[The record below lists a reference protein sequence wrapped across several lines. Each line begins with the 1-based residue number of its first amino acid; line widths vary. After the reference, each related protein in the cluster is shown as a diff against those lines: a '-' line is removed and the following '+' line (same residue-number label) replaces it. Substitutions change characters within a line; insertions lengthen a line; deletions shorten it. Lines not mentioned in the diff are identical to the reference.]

1 MKRREKIKLF
11 CFLTMVMII
20 TMSGCTNKEGTV
32 EKVPNVIDVVLKD
45 ENNVEIPDDNGWIN
59 LQPTT
64 QIHIQ
69 FEGEVDYIFFYL
81 TPTGTE
87 TFSQRKLIGVI
98 SAYDN
103 DSTGEKGFGAENTTA
118 EYIWTVPD
126 ESFSGHLGV
135 ELISGTVARY
145 ESSIV
150 NVMNDRK
157 AN

>member
-1 MKRREKIKLF
+1 MKRREKIILF
-11 CFLTMVMII
+11 CLLTIAMIFV
-20 TMSGCTNKEGTV
+20 MSGCTNKGGTM
-32 EKVPNVIDVVLKD
+32 EKVPNVTDVVLKD
-45 ENNVEIPDDNGWIN
+45 NNNVGIKEDNGWIN

-64 QIHIQ
+64 RIHVQ

-87 TFSQRKLIGVI
+87 TFSQRELIGVM

-118 EYIWTVPD
+118 EYIWTVPNK
-126 ESFSGHLGV
+126 SFSGHLGV

-145 ESSIV
+145 ESSII
-150 NVMNDRK
+150 NVANNRK
-157 AN
+157 AD